1 MAWALRREAEGY
13 RFDSAETPFKRD
25 VEWGAGQMT
34 RLEGRADRVDR
45 FGESLALLDYKT
57 QSRQTLNKKLD
68 PNAED
73 VQLTAYAWLAEAAA
87 AGFVMLDA
95 DKVDTLDWQAD
106 LPAAAQAEG
115 ARLRTVLSGMA
126 QGLPLPA
133 QGAPQACEH
142 CEMRGLCRR
151 EHLDEL
157 P

>member
-1 MAWALRREAEGY
+1 
-13 RFDSAETPFKRD
+13 
-25 VEWGAGQMT
+25 
-34 RLEGRADRVDR
+34 VDR
-45 FGESLALLDYKT
+45 NGEALALLDYKT
-57 QSRQTLNKKLD
+57 QSRQTLKKKLD

-73 VQLTAYAWLAEAAA
+73 VQLTAYAWLADAAE

-95 DKVDTLDWQAD
+95 DKVDNLDWDAD
-106 LPAAAQAEG
+106 LPTAAAMEG
-115 ARLRTVLSGMA
+115 ERLRNVLAGMA

-133 QGAPQACEH
+133 QGTPQVCKW